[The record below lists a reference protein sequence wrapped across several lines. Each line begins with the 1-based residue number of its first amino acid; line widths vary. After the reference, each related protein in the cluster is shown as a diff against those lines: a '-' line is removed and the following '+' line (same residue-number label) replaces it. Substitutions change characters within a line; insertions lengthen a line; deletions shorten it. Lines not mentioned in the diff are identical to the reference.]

1 MAKKVVTLYVDDTS
15 LRLLEARGKQVKK
28 WADLPLG
35 LGLISD
41 GVVLDEEKVVAKIK
55 ELFEDQKMKAQKVI
69 LGLSGLHCLSQIITL
84 PILPKAMI
92 PEAVRQEAE
101 RDLPVPLEQLYL
113 SLQVISDDGKE
124 MRVFLAAIPRS
135 AADTIIKA
143 IRKAGV
149 EPYLIDLK
157 PLALARVLS
166 EATAINIDAQTA
178 EFDITVMVDGIP
190 QPIRT
195 VPFPNEMLSLQEKLS
210 IIREELE
217 RTIKF
222 YNSSHPEEALES
234 SLTIYISGEL
244 ADEPELC
251 QSLSSELEYSVS
263 LLSSPLKFA
272 ESLIPGRYMVNIGLA
287 LKELSL
293 GKGTSPS
300 VVNLNIL
307 PEVHR
312 FTAFSVAKVLI
323 MPAVAVIAIG
333 SLVPL
338 VMTIQSVAA
347 DTASLEAQ
355 VVATNQIFKQK
366 HEHQQA
372 LVGEITKLEGKVA
385 GMESANDTFTAVLD
399 YFDKRHEMVN
409 GDLMVAASVL
419 PDDVDLGSIAYANDV
434 LSISGTAPSEVEV
447 LAYADALRASDR
459 FSPLIITN
467 IVEGEE
473 GVGFVLT
480 LGEEE
485 CEEEE

>member
-1 MAKKVVTLYVDDTS
+1 
-15 LRLLEARGKQVKK
+15 
-28 WADLPLG
+28 
-35 LGLISD
+35 
-41 GVVLDEEKVVAKIK
+41 
-55 ELFEDQKMKAQKVI
+55 
-69 LGLSGLHCLSQIITL
+69 
-84 PILPKAMI
+84 
-92 PEAVRQEAE
+92 
-101 RDLPVPLEQLYL
+101 
-113 SLQVISDDGKE
+113 
-124 MRVFLAAIPRS
+124 
-135 AADTIIKA
+135 
-143 IRKAGV
+143 
-149 EPYLIDLK
+149 
-157 PLALARVLS
+157 
-166 EATAINIDAQTA
+166 
-178 EFDITVMVDGIP
+178 
-190 QPIRT
+190 
-195 VPFPNEMLSLQEKLS
+195 
-210 IIREELE
+210 
-217 RTIKF
+217 
-222 YNSSHPEEALES
+222 
-234 SLTIYISGEL
+234 LTIYISGEL

-272 ESLIPGRYMVNIGLA
+272 ESLVPGRYMVNIGLA

-293 GKGTSPS
+293 GKGASPS

-323 MPAVAVIAIG
+323 MPVVAVVAIG

-347 DTASLEAQ
+347 DTASLEDQ

-366 HEHQQA
+366 HERQQA

-419 PDDVDLGSIAYANDV
+419 PDDVDLGSIAYGNDV

-459 FSPLIITN
+459 FSPVIITD

-473 GVGFVLT
+473 EVGFVMT